1 MRRLTSKKRFK
12 EVNLDKKL
20 SVQIYSTIETI
31 NHASGA
37 HKWLI
42 RAFFCCSKKFLHE
55 KINIKTAATFDAE
68 AGRGHLRSQ
77 NVRNDASYNSRY
89 NTHLRHVQL
98 TRDRQFTRKN
108 HQITPTSGQ

>member
-1 MRRLTSKKRFK
+1 MVKEKNSLGGDQEPIFLNLSKSSKMRRLTSKKRFK

-42 RAFFCCSKKFLHE
+42 RAFFCCSKIFFHE
-55 KINIKTAATFDAE
+55 KSTLKQPPLLTPRLAE
-68 AGRGHLRSQ
+68 A
-77 NVRNDASYNSRY
+77 
-89 NTHLRHVQL
+89 
-98 TRDRQFTRKN
+98 
-108 HQITPTSGQ
+108 I